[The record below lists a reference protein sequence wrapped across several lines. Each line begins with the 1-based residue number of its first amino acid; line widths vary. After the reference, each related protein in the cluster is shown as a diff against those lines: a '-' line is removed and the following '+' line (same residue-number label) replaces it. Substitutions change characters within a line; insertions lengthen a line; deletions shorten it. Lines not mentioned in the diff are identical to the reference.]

1 MTRIDPTIV
10 IERMAGGLRSA
21 GADHPVA
28 GAVALAARGHCRLE
42 QGEFAATVGC
52 SVEHI
57 RSTEIG
63 DIAFGDLPDHVG
75 DAAVVLGVDLFALA
89 DLEQEWRNDAR

>member
-21 GADHPVA
+21 GAHHPVA
-28 GAVALAARGHCRLE
+28 GAVALAARGHVRLE
-42 QGEFAATVGC
+42 QREFAGTVGC

-63 DIAFGDLPDHVG
+63 DVAFGDLPAHVG
-75 DAAVVLGVDLFALA
+75 DAAVVLGVDLLALA
-89 DLEQEWRNDAR
+89 DLEQAWQAETR